1 MNKSIASKLITAFI
15 LVGTIVV
22 ASMQI
27 ASHMIAKD
35 AMLSVTI
42 DRLEGI
48 RALKQTDI
56 ERYFDT
62 IRDQLLTFSENNM
75 IVHAMAAFPAMR
87 SEFISQN
94 QFDSVY
100 VSQMREDVNQ
110 FYRDVYNVEFQ
121 NLNSGQDSD
130 WQQYADLDEITI
142 AFQYQYISAN
152 AHPLGSKD
160 LLNHAGDVSDYSNL
174 HAQIHPIIRNYLQ
187 KFGYYDIFLIDI
199 NTGHI
204 VYSVFKELDYQTS
217 LLDGPYAE
225 TNFADVFRAASSLD
239 EGDTYAFVDFEVYP
253 PSYMAPASFIAS
265 PIFQDGIR
273 IGVAVF
279 QMPLDRINSI
289 INARDG
295 MGYTGET
302 IISGTDTNGNTT
314 LRNSRFAS
322 DGSQIAPPGSHIGL
336 PWLDTE
342 NRMEVRSGV
351 LPFEGK
357 QTVFSS
363 SDFNI
368 LGKTWSISI
377 VQSYDEAMV
386 GLAQMMQGSLVVA
399 AIILIL
405 TGLLAFVIGKMI
417 SRPIVLVA
425 DRLKDIS
432 EGEGDLTKR
441 LDVNSNDEVGK
452 LALYFNTFVDK
463 LMTLVISASQNADS
477 VASSSTEL
485 STTSTQISSNAEL
498 MSMQTSA
505 VASALKQSS
514 MNLDS
519 ISQAVTRMSS
529 STNSVA
535 AAVEEMS
542 ASLSE
547 VSRNCQ
553 KELQIAEE
561 ANKYARSSK
570 EIMDKLG
577 LAAKSIGNV
586 VDVINNI
593 ADQTNLLAI
602 NATIEAASA
611 GEAGKGFTVV
621 ANEVKELARQTA
633 QATHQIQQQIEQM
646 QSNTEDAVS
655 SIDAVARVIDE
666 VNVISQAIVTAV
678 EEQSATVNEVSFNI
692 SGVSA
697 GAEEISQN
705 VAESVNGLN
714 EISSNITE
722 VNNGVTTTTQEIKQ
736 VKQSAHE
743 LSQLSEGLNK
753 LLSQFK
759 T

>member
-1 MNKSIASKLITAFI
+1 MQKLKNQNISSKLITAFI
-15 LVGTIVV
+15 MVGVIAV
-22 ASMQI
+22 ASMHVATQKI
-27 ASHMIAKD
+27 ASD

-62 IRDQLLTFSENNM
+62 IRDQLLTFSENSM
-75 IVHAMAAFPAMR
+75 IVQAMAEFPAMR
-87 SEFISQN
+87 SEFINQN
-94 QFDSVY
+94 QYDSVFI
-100 VSQMREDVNQ
+100 SQMRDDVIR
-110 FYRDVYNVEFQ
+110 FYKDEFNVEFQ
-121 NLNSGQDSD
+121 NQNSGQDSD
-130 WQQYADLDEITI
+130 WQQYADLDEIAI

-152 AHPLGSKD
+152 THPLGSKD
-160 LLNHAGDVSDYSNL
+160 LLSHAGDASEYSNL
-174 HAQIHPIIRNYLQ
+174 HAQIHPIVRNYLH
-187 KFGYYDIFLIDI
+187 KFGYYDIFLVDI

-204 VYSVFKELDYQTS
+204 VYSVFKELDFQTS

-225 TNFADVFRAASSLD
+225 TNFAEVFRAASKLN
-239 EGDTYAFVDFEVYP
+239 EGDTYAFVDFASYP

-265 PIFQDGIR
+265 PIFQHGVK

-279 QMPLDRINSI
+279 QMPLDRMNAI
-289 INARDG
+289 INAREG
-295 MGYTGET
+295 MGSTGET
-302 IISGTDTNGNTT
+302 IITAADSDGGTT
-314 LRNSRFAS
+314 LRSSRFAS
-322 DGSQIAPPGSHIGL
+322 DGSESALPGSWIAL
-336 PWLDTE
+336 PWLETD
-342 NRMEVRSGV
+342 VRNGV
-351 LPFEGK
+351 ITFEGK
-357 QTVFSS
+357 QTVYSG

-377 VQSYDEAMV
+377 VQSYDEAMA
-386 GLAQMMQGSLVVA
+386 GLAQMKQGSIIVA
-399 AIILIL
+399 SIILIF
-405 TGLLAFVIGKMI
+405 TAFLAYFVGKMI

-441 LDVNSNDEVGK
+441 LEVSNSDEIGK

-463 LMTLVISASQNADS
+463 LQGIVVSASQNADS

-485 STTSTQISSNAEL
+485 SSTSTQIASNAEQ

-505 VASALKQSS
+505 VASALEQSS

-519 ISQAVTRMSS
+519 ISKAASKMSS

-561 ANKYARSSK
+561 ANNYARSSK

-577 LAAKSIGNV
+577 VAAKSIGNV
-586 VDVINNI
+586 VDVINDI

-646 QSNTEDAVS
+646 QSNTESAVT

-678 EEQSATVNEVSFNI
+678 EEQSATVNEISFNI

-705 VAESVNGLN
+705 VVESATGLN
-714 EISSNITE
+714 EISSNISE
-722 VNNGVTTTTQEIKQ
+722 VNKGVAHTAEEIKQ
-736 VKQSAHE
+736 VQQSAHE